1 MEENKN
7 PHIRVLF
14 CADKTP
20 NMRDMNRLLA
30 KGHVPEK
37 IAVRYRVALSEFR
50 NYGTSAYHD

>member
-37 IAVRYRVALSEFR
+37 IAVHYTDSVERISELR
-50 NYGTSAYHD
+50 QISLP

>member
-37 IAVRYRVALSEFR
+37 IAALYQAALNEFQS
-50 NYGTSAYHD
+50 YGK